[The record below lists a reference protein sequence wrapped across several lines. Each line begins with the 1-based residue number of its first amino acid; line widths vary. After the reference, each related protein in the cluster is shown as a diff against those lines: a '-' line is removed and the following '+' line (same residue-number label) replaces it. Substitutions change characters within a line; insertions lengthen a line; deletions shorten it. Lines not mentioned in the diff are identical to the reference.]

1 MSPLRQKMIREAQ
14 LRQFSPRT
22 TEAYVSAVK
31 GLAAYYG
38 RRPDRITWQ
47 EARSYLH
54 YLLTERK
61 LASSSCNQQ
70 AAGLTFFYHHVLGQ
84 KNVELKMRRRRP
96 GRLPEVLSRQE
107 VKRLIDAAANP
118 RDRAVMMTA
127 YGAGV
132 RVSELVKLK
141 IGDIHPDRMVIR
153 VEQGKGR
160 KDRYTLLTPNLLGE
174 LRAYW
179 RLYRPGQWLFCA
191 HCYTRSISAATAQR
205 IYYKAK
211 KTANIQRGRGIHTL
225 RHCFATHLLEAG
237 VDVRTIQGFL
247 GHKSLQTTM
256 RYLRVARNNPD
267 QPDGRFDLVGHLK
280 MIKD

>member
-1 MSPLRQKMIREAQ
+1 MSPLRQKMLREAQ

-22 TEAYVSAVK
+22 IDAYVSAVK
-31 GLAAYYG
+31 HLAAYYG
-38 RRPDRITWQ
+38 RSPDRITCE

-54 YLLTERK
+54 YLLTKRK
-61 LASSSCNQQ
+61 LSSSTCNQR
-70 AAGLTFFYHHVLGQ
+70 AAGITFFYHDVLGR
-84 KNVELKMRRRRP
+84 KGIDLKIRRRRP
-96 GRLPEVLSRQE
+96 GRLPEVLSCQE
-107 VKRLIDAAANP
+107 VKRLINATPNP
-118 RDRAVMMTA
+118 RDRAVLMTA

-141 IGDIHPDRMVIR
+141 ISDIHADRMVIR

-174 LRAYW
+174 LRSYW
-179 RLYRPGQWLFCA
+179 RLYRPQEWLFCA
-191 HCYTRSISAATAQR
+191 HGYIRPLSACTAQR
-205 IYYKAK
+205 AYYKAK
-211 KTANIQRGRGIHTL
+211 KIAKLQRGGGIHTL

-237 VDVRTIQGFL
+237 VDVQTIQAFL

-256 RYLRVARNNPD
+256 RYLRVARNNPG

>member
-31 GLAAYYG
+31 GMAAYYG
-38 RRPDRITWQ
+38 RSPDHITWQ
-47 EARSYLH
+47 DARSYLH
-54 YLLTERK
+54 YLLAERK

-70 AAGLTFFYHHVLGQ
+70 AAGLTFFYHHVLGL
-84 KNVELKMRRRRP
+84 KNVELKMRRRRS
-96 GRLPEVLSRQE
+96 GHLPEVLSCQE
-107 VKRLIDAAANP
+107 VKRLIDAASDP
-118 RDRAVMMTA
+118 RNRAILMTA

-132 RVSELVKLK
+132 RVSELVRLK
-141 IGDIHPDRMVIR
+141 VSDIHAERMVIR

-160 KDRYTLLTPNLLGE
+160 KDRHTLLTPHLLGE

-179 RLYRPGQWLFCA
+179 RLYRPKEWLFCA
-191 HCYTRSISAATAQR
+191 HCYTRPISSTTAQR
-205 IYYKAK
+205 IYYNAK
-211 KTANIQRGRGIHTL
+211 KAANLQRGKGIHTL

-256 RYLRVARNNPD
+256 VYLRVARDNPG